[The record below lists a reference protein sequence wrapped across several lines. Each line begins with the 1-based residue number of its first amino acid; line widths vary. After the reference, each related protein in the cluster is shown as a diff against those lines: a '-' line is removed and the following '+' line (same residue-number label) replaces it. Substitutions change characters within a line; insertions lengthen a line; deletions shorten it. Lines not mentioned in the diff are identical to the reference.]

1 MIEISIELSEIASRA
16 RDKKLGPDDML
27 GSTFTISN
35 LGGFGGTFF
44 TPIINAPDVAI
55 LGLARSRMEQVYV
68 DGTFQPRLM
77 LPLMVSYD
85 HRLID
90 GADGAR
96 FMQWLVQAFEEP
108 FLLSLEG

>member
-1 MIEISIELSEIASRA
+1 MQ
-16 RDKKLGPDDML
+16 

-44 TPIINAPDVAI
+44 APIINAPDVAI

-68 DGTFQPRLM
+68 DGTFHPRLM
-77 LPLMVSYD
+77 LPLMISYD